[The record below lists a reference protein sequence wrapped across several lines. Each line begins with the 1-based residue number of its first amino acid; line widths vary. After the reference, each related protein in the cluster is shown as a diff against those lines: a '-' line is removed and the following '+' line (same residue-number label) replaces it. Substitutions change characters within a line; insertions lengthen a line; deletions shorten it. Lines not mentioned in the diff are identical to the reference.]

1 MSLLDLNEEQFDL
14 KEYIEKNIKEF
25 IFKYYNFGGF
35 KQGYVGIQNYYIFEG
50 DNFEFIYKCNNIMKS
65 HILISKINIPTC
77 KLMWRITITDSMGYT
92 WRDGKPLLAERINFN
107 EKVDVEYILNYMK
120 NESIGYK

>member
-65 HILISKINIPTC
+65 HILIKKTNKPILI
-77 KLMWRITITDSMGYT
+77 WEIIITDSGGYT
-92 WRDGKPLLAERINFN
+92 WRDGKPLLTERTNFN

>member
-1 MSLLDLNEEQFDL
+1 MGLLDLNEEQFDL

-50 DNFEFIYKCNNIMKS
+50 DNFEFIYKYFPLKLNLNS
-65 HILISKINIPTC
+65 SLISKINIPTC
-77 KLMWRITITDSMGYT
+77 KLMWRITITDSVGYT
-92 WRDGKPLLAERINFN
+92 WRDGKPLLAERTNFN

-120 NESIGYK
+120 K

>member
-35 KQGYVGIQNYYIFEG
+35 KQGYVGIRNYYIFEG

-65 HILISKINIPTC
+65 HLLISKINEPI
-77 KLMWRITITDSMGYT
+77 LMWRITITDFMGYT
-92 WRDGKPLLAERINFN
+92 WRDGKPLLAERTNFN
-107 EKVDVEYILNYMK
+107 EKVNVEYILNYME